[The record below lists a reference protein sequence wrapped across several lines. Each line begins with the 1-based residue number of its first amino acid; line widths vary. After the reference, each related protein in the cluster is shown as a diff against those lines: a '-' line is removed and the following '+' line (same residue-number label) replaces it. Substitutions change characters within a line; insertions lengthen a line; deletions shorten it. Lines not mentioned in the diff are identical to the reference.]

1 MLDKVIGTVGSLFVI
16 LLFVICSAVFV
27 GYIGQWYIIQN
38 EAQFFAQ
45 SQGKYGGY
53 TQEAN
58 TQLSSFISEHKLDRT
73 RLTIQVSS
81 PGNPSPWGMPVKATI
96 NYNFPFRVG
105 NLVNFNVPVKG
116 VGESV
121 STYLP
126 GAYSVTYTYPHW

>member
-1 MLDKVIGTVGSLFVI
+1 MLDKVIGTIGSLFII
-16 LLFVICSAVFV
+16 LLFVICGAVFV
-27 GYIGQWYIIQN
+27 SLIGQWYLIQN
-38 EAQFFAQ
+38 EAQFLAQ

-58 TQLSSFISEHKLDRT
+58 TQLASFISEHNIERS
-73 RLTIQVSS
+73 RINVQVSS
-81 PGNPSPWGMPVKATI
+81 PGRSTPWGTPVKATI

-105 NLVNFNVPVKG
+105 NWINFNVPLKG

-126 GAYSVTYTYPHW
+126 GAYSVTYTNPRW